1 MFSKTAFTLREI
13 GKIGLRRTL
22 KLDIGTQ
29 TSFMPLKRFSTT
41 TSWNQMDH
49 SKGTDRFLNMDSPIL
64 QDILGSNLP
73 EELKCLN
80 LASATKDLEYI
91 TAADCYG
98 LFKVYVQWVLHFDE
112 ESKVWR
118 PAFDSLEFLAQSAPM
133 LFTQYVRP
141 NLVNDIVM
149 YYPNV
154 NGALELCE
162 WLFIIQWRVELTEKY
177 KDTTRK
183 NEEKYKYANKR
194 IAKLE
199 NEMEMFKEAV
209 KKKKAEQKNM
219 RYLAYVGESKV
230 LVPCGHIV
238 PVDATDISHRLCP
251 ICKAL
256 SYHSLKSNFPYD
268 PLLPLS

>member
-1 MFSKTAFTLREI
+1 MFRGI

-22 KLDIGTQ
+22 KLEIGAQ
-29 TSFMPLKRFSTT
+29 TSFMPLKKLSTT

-49 SKGTDRFLNMDSPIL
+49 SKGTNRFLIMDSPIL
-64 QDILGSNLP
+64 QDILWSNLP

-80 LASATKDLEYI
+80 LAMATKDLEYI

-112 ESKVWR
+112 QSKVWR

-133 LFTQYVRP
+133 LFTKFVRP

-149 YYPNV
+149 YYPNYDK
-154 NGALELCE
+154 ALELCE

-183 NEEKYKYANKR
+183 NEEKYKYATS
-194 IAKLE
+194 IAAMALDSAHA
-199 NEMEMFKEAV
+199 MHYTDALYIMHTMADIFL
-209 KKKKAEQKNM
+209 QQ
-219 RYLAYVGESKV
+219 LYVI
-230 LVPCGHIV
+230 LQLLI
-238 PVDATDISHRLCP
+238 
-251 ICKAL
+251 L
-256 SYHSLKSNFPYD
+256 SYNNLSTHQICLQGVILK
-268 PLLPLS
+268 LLKK